1 MFFFNDLNFNFK
13 PIFLWFLLLIFSKG
27 LFCQNG
33 EVIINMDTTLV
44 KLIEI
49 KKEVNSE
56 IENFKIQIFNG
67 SRNEAENT
75 ISEYKILYNDSSAII
90 RYEAPNYK
98 IWIGNYYTLTE
109 AEKEILELR
118 KKYPNAF
125 VFKPTKSLNFE
136 DRKLDR
142 NEEN

>member
-1 MFFFNDLNFNFK
+1 MFFFNNLNFNFK
-13 PIFLWFLLLIFSKG
+13 PIFLWFLLLIFSKD

-33 EVIINMDTTLV
+33 ELIINMDTTLV

-67 SRNEAENT
+67 SRNEAENI

-98 IWIGNYYTLTE
+98 IWIGNYYTLIE
-109 AEKEILELR
+109 AERGILKVR

-125 VFKPTKSLNFE
+125 IFKPTKLINSVNSKLN
-136 DRKLDR
+136 
-142 NEEN
+142 

>member
-1 MFFFNDLNFNFK
+1 MMIFSYQNFK
-13 PIFLWFLLLIFSKG
+13 LKPFFLCFVLLIFSKD
-27 LFCQNG
+27 LFSQDG
-33 EVIINMDTTLV
+33 KVIINMDTTLV
-44 KLIEI
+44 KLIEL

-67 SRNEAENT
+67 SRNEAENK
-75 ISEYKILYNDSSAII
+75 INEYKSVYNDSSAII

-98 IWIGNYYTLTE
+98 IWIGNYYTLIE
-109 AEKEILELR
+109 AEKEILKLR

-125 VFKPTKSLNFE
+125 IFKPTKSINFE

-142 NEEN
+142 DEEN

>member
-1 MFFFNDLNFNFK
+1 MMIFSYQNFKLK
-13 PIFLWFLLLIFSKG
+13 PIFLCFVLLIFSKD
-27 LFCQNG
+27 LFSQDG
-33 EVIINMDTTLV
+33 KVIINMDTTLV
-44 KLIEI
+44 KLIEL

-67 SRNEAENT
+67 NRNEAENT

-98 IWIGNYYTLTE
+98 IWVGNYYTLIE
-109 AEKEILELR
+109 AEKEILKLR

-125 VFKPTKSLNFE
+125 IFKPTKSIKFE
-136 DRKLDR
+136 DRKLNGD
-142 NEEN
+142 EEN

>member
-1 MFFFNDLNFNFK
+1 MFFLNNLNFNFK
-13 PIFLWFLLLIFSKG
+13 PIFLWFLLLIISKD

-75 ISEYKILYNDSSAII
+75 ISEYKIVYNDSSAII

-98 IWIGNYYTLTE
+98 IWVGNYYTLIE
-109 AEKEILELR
+109 AEKEILKLR

-125 VFKPTKSLNFE
+125 IFKPTKSIIFE
-136 DRKLDR
+136 DRKLSSD
-142 NEEN
+142 EEN